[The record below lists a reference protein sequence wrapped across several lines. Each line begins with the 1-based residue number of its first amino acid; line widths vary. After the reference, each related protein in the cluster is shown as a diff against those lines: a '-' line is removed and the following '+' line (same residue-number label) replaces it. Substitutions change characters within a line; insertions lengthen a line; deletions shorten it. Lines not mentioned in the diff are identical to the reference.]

1 MFVRKLL
8 NGANSEKVLI
18 DHFLIDLSVF
28 RQWLLM
34 AKASFKRTVLD
45 SGIREQWHPTQ
56 PNPKRK

>member
-1 MFVRKLL
+1 MIVRKLL

-45 SGIREQWHPTQ
+45 WDIQDRWLLILPSH
-56 PNPKRK
+56 KRK